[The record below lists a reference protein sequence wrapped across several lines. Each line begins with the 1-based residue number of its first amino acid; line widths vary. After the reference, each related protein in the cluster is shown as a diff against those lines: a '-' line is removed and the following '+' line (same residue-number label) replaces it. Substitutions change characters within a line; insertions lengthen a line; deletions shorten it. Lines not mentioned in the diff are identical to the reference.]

1 MSNFL
6 RSFRFSVLKLVFNR
20 KNDMLIKLGTVLAIV
35 GGLSGERYGLFGK
48 TGECVP
54 YGVL

>member
-1 MSNFL
+1 MSNLL

-20 KNDMLIKLGTVLAIV
+20 KNDMLIKLGTVLAII
-35 GGLSGERYGLFGK
+35 GGLSGERYGLFEK

-54 YGVL
+54 